1 MKKNSGTLMIGLF
14 LLVNLLQG
22 QVYPD
27 RYWLFGAKESSG
39 QPSYGNAFIRF
50 HQTGLEL
57 VEKDLKMNFESTSAS
72 MVDSLGKLIFYTN
85 GCYIANALGDTME
98 NGAGINPGEM
108 NDWTCGTSGYV
119 APFGAM
125 AIPFPGSNSKYILL
139 HIGVNYALEKKLT
152 YGPFYYSLI
161 DMTAN
166 GGLGKVVSKNNILA
180 DKRNLA
186 PFSAVRHGNG
196 RDWWVV
202 VPEYG
207 TNAYHRFLIS
217 STGVHVSEIQHIGE
231 TISCRYIGTGA
242 FSLQG
247 NQYARQHSCGIFIN
261 SFDRCSGLFSNPRH
275 IPFPPNAFGGGGIA
289 FTPDGSKILA
299 STQMSVMAVNLKTLP
314 PTLDTIVDFLSLL
327 GTSLGLFQYGG
338 DGKLYLSTM
347 GRGSYYHVCTKPEDP
362 TGNIGFQFRGLAL
375 PVQNMRTL
383 PNLPNYRLYDFQGS
397 PCDTLGI
404 SVSTFEESTVD
415 LSVRTSPN
423 PASNRVNI
431 QWEKVTFSVLSLY
444 DMTGNRLIFQPIE
457 EHQSTVELDISNLVS
472 GIYCIVLQNSSGMHY
487 SKVLVVQ

>member
-1 MKKNSGTLMIGLF
+1 MIKNRIIAVLSLF
-14 LLVNLLQG
+14 LLANLVQG

-39 QPSYGNAFIRF
+39 QPGYGNAFIRF

-57 VEKDLKMNFESTSAS
+57 VEEDLNMNFESTAAS

-85 GCYIANALGDTME
+85 GCYVANALGDTME
-98 NGAGINPGEM
+98 NGAGLNPGEM

-125 AIPFPGSNSKYILL
+125 AIPLPGSNSKYILL
-139 HIGVNYALEKKLT
+139 HIGVNYDLEKKLT

-166 GGLGKVVSKNNILA
+166 GGLGKVVSKNNILV

-207 TNAYHRFLIS
+207 TDAYHKFLIS
-217 STGVHVSEIQHIGE
+217 NTGVYTMGTQNIGE
-231 TISCRYIGTGA
+231 SISCRYIGTGA

-247 NQYARQHSCGIFIN
+247 DRYARQHNCGIFIYDFN
-261 SFDRCSGLFSNPRH
+261 RCLGSFSNPRH
-275 IPFPPNAFGGGGIA
+275 IPFPPNAFGGGGVA
-289 FTPDGSKILA
+289 FTPDGTKILT
-299 STQMSVMAVNLKTLP
+299 STQMAVMAVNLKTLP

-327 GTSLGLFQYGG
+327 GTSLGLIQYGG
-338 DGKLYLSTM
+338 DGRLYFSTM
-347 GRGSYYHVCTKPEDP
+347 GRGSFYHVCNTPSDP
-362 TGNIGFQFRGLAL
+362 MGNIGFQFKGQAL

-383 PNLPNYRLYDFQGS
+383 PNLPNFRLYDFHDS

-404 SVSTFEESTVD
+404 SVSAIEEPNIDISIKI
-415 LSVRTSPN
+415 SPN
-423 PASNRVNI
+423 PASDRINI
-431 QWEKVTFSVLSLY
+431 QWNGGNIKMLNLY
-444 DMTGNRLIFQPIE
+444 DIVGNRLVQLSVSAFQEI
-457 EHQSTVELDISNLVS
+457 VDLDVSNLSS
-472 GIYCIVLQNSSGMHY
+472 GVYCIILQDNSGKVF
-487 SKVLVVQ
+487 SKIVAVH